1 MSFYGAGVAFTLAI
15 VIHWFLAGS
24 FAFKLT
30 VFLAVIAKTRTK
42 LPWFG
47 RCCCAW
53 FIQLLGMVLWQF
65 LIAMDTSL
73 LLIDVLT
80 SYTSKGWMLLSHTMK
95 VILSMQLRTFLW
107 CTHVLEV
114 ARRRCYE
121 NLDNLIWQNLCLV
134 LQVTQ
139 DAIKVILT
147 WRPPRMLP
155 RDIQKNYKNRSRPRR
170 RRDGQHVTSVTKK
183 IVFSR
188 VSLTAVHRR

>member
-1 MSFYGAGVAFTLAI
+1 
-15 VIHWFLAGS
+15 
-24 FAFKLT
+24 
-30 VFLAVIAKTRTK
+30 
-42 LPWFG
+42 
-47 RCCCAW
+47 
-53 FIQLLGMVLWQF
+53 MVLWQF
-65 LIAMDTSL
+65 LIALDTSL
-73 LLIDVLT
+73 LLIDVLP
-80 SYTSKGWMLLSHTMK
+80 SYTLKGWMFLSHTMK

-155 RDIQKNYKNRSRPRR
+155 RYTEKKYKNRSRPRR

-183 IVFSR
+183 TVFSR
-188 VSLTAVHRR
+188 VSSDGRPPKVTVWVRANTTRRLFQWYTKLHARNAAGLSGGDPGILLLRLRYVIEGLLHGCV

>member
-1 MSFYGAGVAFTLAI
+1 MSMF
-15 VIHWFLAGS
+15 AGS

-53 FIQLLGMVLWQF
+53 IFQLLGMVLWQF

-80 SYTSKGWMLLSHTMK
+80 SYTSKGWRLLALTMK
-95 VILSMQLRTFLW
+95 VTLSMQLRTFLW
-107 CTHVLEV
+107 CTHILEV
-114 ARRRCYE
+114 ARKRCYE
-121 NLDNLIWQNLCLV
+121 NLDCRIWQKLRLV

-139 DAIKVILT
+139 DAVKGYSDMASAKDAATLYGEN
-147 WRPPRMLP
+147 L
-155 RDIQKNYKNRSRPRR
+155 QK
-170 RRDGQHVTSVTKK
+170 QVMAEKK
-183 IVFSR
+183 
-188 VSLTAVHRR
+188 T